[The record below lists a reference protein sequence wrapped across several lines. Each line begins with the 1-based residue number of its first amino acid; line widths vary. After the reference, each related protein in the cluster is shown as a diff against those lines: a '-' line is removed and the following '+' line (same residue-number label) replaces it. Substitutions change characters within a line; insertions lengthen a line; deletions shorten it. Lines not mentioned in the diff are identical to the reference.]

1 MPDLVASANRPL
13 FAERRREDH
22 EFAVRRAIDPIAR
35 AVAQNAGHRT
45 DTNRFPGHRPPKQ
58 WASMALTDE
67 ADRFL

>member
-1 MPDLVASANRPL
+1 L
-13 FAERRREDH
+13 AERRREDH

-58 WASMALTDE
+58 WASMASTDE